1 VNRRELEHIVRAAC
15 DLLGED
21 VVIVGGSQA
30 ALAQFPDDLP
40 KSAILSR
47 EADVAALVDPVDEK
61 ATIING
67 NIGEDTLFHT
77 THGFFAEGVSRELF
91 TFPPGWQERAIAID
105 GRAARSTTGLC
116 PEIHDLAVAK
126 LAAGRQKDV
135 ETELPQAR
143 RDLAVGL
150 IEQAARP
157 GRRSRSRRR
166 IRLLEDLLEEDV
178 HGHTEA

>member
-1 VNRRELEHIVRAAC
+1 
-15 DLLGED
+15 LGED

-126 LAAGRQKDV
+126 LA
-135 ETELPQAR
+135 ETE
-143 RDLAVGL
+143 
-150 IEQAARP
+150 
-157 GRRSRSRRR
+157 GRRLDQVTAQVRTSPGGTAS
-166 IRLLEDLLEEDV
+166 
-178 HGHTEA
+178 